1 MIFCLVLLLWK
12 IESNYEKSEVS
23 NTEVSSM
30 SLGLYNLMLTP
41 AMFWLTLMLF
51 CDGMSRGVIGE
62 YVPVDLEQNLKV
74 TSTMLGEG
82 TQK

>member
-12 IESNYEKSEVS
+12 IESNYEKSEVK

-30 SLGLYNLMLTP
+30 SSGLYNLMLTP

-62 YVPVDLEQNLKV
+62 YVPVDLEQNLNV
-74 TSTMLGEG
+74 TSTMLGER